1 MARMED
7 FRGKRLLVLGAS
19 PSEIS
24 LVQRAKK
31 YGIYT
36 IVTDNNPDWNT
47 ARAKQY
53 ADEAWDV
60 SWSDLDTLEELS
72 RKHHVD
78 GVTAGYSE
86 FRVENLIKLCSR
98 LGLPCY
104 CTMEQLEITRDKA
117 KFKQEC
123 RENGVPVVHG
133 YDSMEEVDH
142 FPVIVK
148 PVDRGGSIGISVAG
162 NRQELNKAF
171 EYAMSM
177 SVCKQV
183 IIEDFIEK
191 GTKFD
196 VYYAIVD
203 GNMTLLSSNDVVNAE
218 NNGLE
223 RVVQSSWLFPSKH
236 HEAFV
241 RKADPQMRKMIRHMG
256 IENGY
261 IFFSG
266 FVDEA
271 DEFVFFETGFRLG
284 GGHLYEFLEK
294 KGVINHLDLFIAHA
308 LSGTAEAVHMGGD
321 RFPELKCVTVNLY
334 AKAGILASID
344 GFEAVKELDSCEFVL
359 VSAHTGQECDG
370 TKAILTKIGMFYC
383 CDESPDRIRKD
394 VDRAYSLIKV
404 TDHRG
409 EDMIYDR
416 INTSLI
422 DTWWD

>member
-1 MARMED
+1 MERMED
-7 FRGKRLLVLGAS
+7 FRGKRLLILGAS
-19 PSEIS
+19 PSETS
-24 LVQRAKK
+24 LVLRAKK

-36 IVTDNNPDWNT
+36 IVTDNNPDRNI

-60 SWSDLDTLEELS
+60 SWSDLDTLEELCRS
-72 RKHHVD
+72 HQVD
-78 GVTAGYSE
+78 GITAGYSE

-104 CTMEQLEITRDKA
+104 STMEQLEITRDKA

-133 YDSMEEVDH
+133 YDSVEEVNC

-162 NRQELNKAF
+162 NRQELYRAY
-171 EYAMSM
+171 EYAMNM

-183 IIEDFIEK
+183 IIEDFIDK

-196 VYYAIVD
+196 VYYAIAD
-203 GNMTLLSSNDVVNAE
+203 GEITLLTSNDVVNAE
-218 NNGLE
+218 KNGFE
-223 RVVQSSWLFPSKH
+223 RVVQSSWLFPSTH
-236 HEAFV
+236 HDAFIQKV
-241 RKADPQMRKMIRHMG
+241 DSQMRKMLQHMG

-266 FVDEA
+266 FVDKE
-271 DEFVFFETGFRLG
+271 DNFCFFETGFRLG
-284 GGHLYEFLEK
+284 GGHLYEFLER
-294 KGVINHLDLFIAHA
+294 KGIVNNLDIFIAHA
-308 LSGTAEAVHMGGD
+308 LSGASKAVHIGND
-321 RFPELKCVTVNLY
+321 RLPDLKCVTINLY
-334 AKAGILASID
+334 AKSGVLNSIS
-344 GFEAVKELDSCEFVL
+344 GFEAVEELDSCKFVL
-359 VSAHTGQECDG
+359 VNAHTGQECDG

-383 CDESPDRIRKD
+383 CDDSPVRIRKD
-394 VDRAYSLIKV
+394 VDRAYSLIKAV
-404 TDHRG
+404 DDRG

-422 DTWWD
+422 DNWWN